1 MENVEVLW
9 FDLGYTL
16 VKQDRERHMRQYL
29 YTNGYDVSHE
39 FLEKA
44 YHLADKK
51 FMRKRHEYG
60 EIFSIEFYK
69 KYLSNLVK
77 YLEIKLPPEKLIDCV
92 LEKGKGK
99 SSEWHCFEYTHE
111 TLGRLKNEGYIL
123 GLLSNWDENGR
134 NIIKINELDKY
145 FKYIIISSELGFEKP
160 DKKIFEYALNLCKR
174 EAEKCLYI
182 GDNFYDDVI
191 GSSKVGMN
199 SILINRFGSFGIEE
213 IDHFVISGINE
224 LPEILKRKISIEHY
238 QINRYEV

>member
-1 MENVEVLW
+1 MVNVEVLW

-16 VKQDRERHMRQYL
+16 IRQDRERHMKQYL
-29 YTNGYDVSHE
+29 YANGYDVSHE

-60 EIFSIEFYK
+60 EIFSIEFYR

-92 LEKGKGK
+92 LENREGKI
-99 SSEWHCFEYTHE
+99 SEWHCFEYTHE
-111 TLGRLKNEGYIL
+111 TLKRLKKEGYSL
-123 GLLSNWDENGR
+123 GVLSNWDENGR
-134 NIIKINELDKY
+134 MIIKNNDLDKY
-145 FKYIIISSELGFEKP
+145 FDYIIISSEFGCEKP
-160 DKKIFEYALNLCKR
+160 DKKIFEHALNVCSK
-174 EAEKCLYI
+174 EAEKCLYV

-224 LPEILKRKISIEHY
+224 LPEILKKEISIEHY
-238 QINRYEV
+238 KINRYEV